1 MKSIFKIF
9 SIISLLFLIG
19 CSLSM
24 PEFGEVELNEP
35 DYKKVLEKSYDGY
48 DDGLEGF
55 SIKDG
60 AKEFTMCA
68 TNTECNLLWDTARE
82 WLTEKSNY
90 AGAIKNKTN
99 KLMETDYDQRKSKK
113 DRVTFKVTITPS
125 GKNNVIKITA
135 ECAKSCTGFID
146 KEYFA
151 FNSYLKN
158 HLLAYRNGIIG
169 YEETQTNV
177 SIIKEYPDE
186 INFGSDLS
194 DDIKGSALDNID
206 VSEINDKKKRY
217 VGKVAESLIDE
228 YSCNKSSEINL
239 IKKKGKREIY
249 EVNCIQ
255 KVKRMIF
262 DCSPDGC
269 DVLK

>member
-9 SIISLLFLIG
+9 ALISLLFLIG
-19 CSLSM
+19 CNISM
-24 PEFGEVELNEP
+24 PEFSEVELNEP
-35 DYKKVLEKSYDGY
+35 DYKKVLEKNYDGY
-48 DDGLEGF
+48 DDEFGGF
-55 SIKDG
+55 SIEDG

-68 TNTECNLLWDTARE
+68 TITECNLLWDTARE

-90 AGAIKNKTN
+90 AGTIKTQTN
-99 KLMETDYDQRKSKK
+99 KLIETDYDRRKSKR

-135 ECAKSCTGFID
+135 ECPKSCVGFID

-158 HLLAYRNGIIG
+158 HLLAYRNGIIN
-169 YEETQTNV
+169 YEETQTNI

-186 INFGSDLS
+186 INLGSGLS
-194 DDIKGSALDNID
+194 DNIKDSALDNID
-206 VSEINDKKKRY
+206 ISEITDKKKRY

-269 DVLK
+269 EVLK